1 VVDPELQDD
10 VRLAHALADI
20 ADQTSLSYFGQGV
33 AQQTKS
39 DGSPV
44 TAADLATERAVL
56 ALLRERRPD
65 DAVLSEES
73 GTHGEA
79 ARRWILDP
87 IDGTAQFVAG
97 ERDWGS
103 HVVLEVAGEVCVAI
117 ITRPCVKR
125 RWWAVRGFGAYTS
138 GSDTPNATDRPLR
151 VSDQRSLDRA
161 RVGGYV
167 PSGSESQVALSTR
180 ATWVSD
186 PVSIFSATVEGS
198 VDVMI
203 DDGGHVWDLAPR
215 KLLVTEAGGRFRD
228 PHGGSRLDLGG
239 GLYTNGHLE
248 QAVTDVLRGLRFE
261 GPPAT
266 TWR

>member
-1 VVDPELQDD
+1 MDKELHDD
-10 VRLAHALADI
+10 VRLTHELADI
-20 ADQTSLSYFGQGV
+20 ADQTSWSYFGQGV
-33 AQQTKS
+33 AHQTKG
-39 DGSPV
+39 DGSLV
-44 TAADLATERAVL
+44 TAADLATERAML

-73 GTHGEA
+73 GSHGA
-79 ARRWILDP
+79 ATRRWILDP

-103 HVVLEVAGEVCVAI
+103 HVALEVAGEVCVAV
-117 ITRPCVKR
+117 ITRPCVQR

-138 GSDTPNATDRPLR
+138 NSDAPLATDRPLR
-151 VSDQRSLDRA
+151 VSDQRSLDQA
-161 RVGGYV
+161 RVGGYL
-167 PSGSESQVALSTR
+167 PPGSDSQVALSSR
-180 ATWVSD
+180 ATWVID
-186 PVSIFSATVEGS
+186 PVSIHAAVLEGS
-198 VDVMI
+198 VDAMI

-248 QAVTDVLRGLRFE
+248 KAVTDVLRGLRFE

>member
-1 VVDPELQDD
+1 MDQELQDD
-10 VRLAHALADI
+10 LRLTHELADI
-20 ADQTSLSYFGQGV
+20 ADQTSLSYFGQEV
-33 AQQTKS
+33 AHQTKS
-39 DGSPV
+39 DGSLV

-73 GTHGEA
+73 GIHGDA
-79 ARRWILDP
+79 VRRWIVDP
-87 IDGTAQFVAG
+87 IDGTAQFAAG
-97 ERDWGS
+97 ESDWGS
-103 HVVLEVAGEVCVAI
+103 HVVLEVAGELRVAV

-138 GSDTPNATDRPLR
+138 GSDAPLATDRPLR
-151 VSDQRSLDRA
+151 VSDQRSLDQA

-167 PSGSESQVALSTR
+167 PSGSDSHTALSSR
-180 ATWVSD
+180 ATWVID
-186 PVSIFSATVEGS
+186 PVSILGAMLEGS
-198 VDVMI
+198 VDAMI
-203 DDGGHVWDLAPR
+203 DDGGQVWDLAPR
-215 KLLVTEAGGRFRD
+215 KLLVTEAGGGFRD

-248 QAVTDVLRGLRFE
+248 KAVTDVLRGLRFE

>member
-1 VVDPELQDD
+1 MDPKLEDD
-10 VRLAHALADI
+10 VCLAHELADV
-20 ADQTSLSYFGQGV
+20 ADRTSWSYFGRDV
-33 AQQTKS
+33 AQQTKV

-44 TAADLATERAVL
+44 TAADLATERVML
-56 ALLRERRPD
+56 ALLGERRPD

-73 GTHGEA
+73 GSHGGA

-97 ERDWGS
+97 EPDWGT
-103 HVVLEVAGEVCVAI
+103 HVALEIAGEVCVAV

-138 GSDTPNATDRPLR
+138 GSDATDRRLR
-151 VSDQRSLDRA
+151 VSDQRSLDQA

-167 PSGSESQVALSTR
+167 PSGSESQVALSSR
-180 ATWVSD
+180 ATWVTD
-186 PVSIFSATVEGS
+186 PVSILGAMLEGS
-198 VDVMI
+198 LDAMI

-215 KLLVTEAGGRFRD
+215 TLLVTEAGGSFRD

-248 QAVTDVLRGLRFE
+248 KAVTDALRGLRFE

>member
-1 VVDPELQDD
+1 MDQELQDD
-10 VRLAHALADI
+10 VHLAHELADI
-20 ADQTSLSYFGQGV
+20 ADQTSLSYFGQEV
-33 AQQTKS
+33 ARQTKS
-39 DGSPV
+39 DGSLV
-44 TAADLATERAVL
+44 TAADLATERAML
-56 ALLRERRPD
+56 ALLCERRPD

-73 GTHGEA
+73 GTHGDA

-87 IDGTAQFVAG
+87 IDGTAQFAAG
-97 ERDWGS
+97 ESDWGT
-103 HVVLEVAGEVCVAI
+103 HVALEVAGEVCVAV
-117 ITRPCVKR
+117 ITRPCVNR
-125 RWWAVRGFGAYTS
+125 RWWAVRGFGGYTS
-138 GSDTPNATDRPLR
+138 GSDTPDRPLR
-151 VSDQRSLDRA
+151 VSDQRSLDQA

-167 PSGSESQVALSTR
+167 PSGSDSRMALSTR
-180 ATWVSD
+180 ATWVDD
-186 PVSIFSATVEGS
+186 PVSILGAMLEGS

-248 QAVTDVLRGLRFE
+248 KAVTDVLRGLRFE
-261 GPPAT
+261 GPPTT